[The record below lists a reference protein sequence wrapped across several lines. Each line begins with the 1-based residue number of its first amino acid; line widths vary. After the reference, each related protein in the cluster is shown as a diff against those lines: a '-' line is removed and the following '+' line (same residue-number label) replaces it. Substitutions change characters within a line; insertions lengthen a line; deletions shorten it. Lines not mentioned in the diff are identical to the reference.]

1 MPAVNPRGQTGYV
14 CPKGRSMQDACDRW
28 ELLTLVQ
35 ELRKELGLSDRD
47 IMVLRAHLSVLPEGP
62 IRMGEVNLSFMKV
75 QDILKRACGMDER
88 RFREG
93 ELNLHRAGLILRNLS
108 SNFRRYP
115 ERDASGRI
123 IGGYGI
129 DLNPLLSR
137 RTKLLALRDQ
147 LSSERRVLRQKRNS
161 LSARFQALVRDLIA
175 TGGELPSGVFELKQK
190 LRNALRRKSTTLAD
204 LEALDA
210 EVAHLDG
217 PPSPSAQTYSSVE
230 AEDPALAEGP
240 DSAVVDVSSA
250 TIPTPNSDNNII
262 RLEPTKAEGGGGGFI
277 RHTES
282 EPKKEI
288 QERARSFEPYAVQA
302 IWRSTKTLQQYYPEP
317 PHREREAAGLLID
330 FSSYLGL
337 GQQVVIKALS
347 IFGWEYLIEVI
358 DYIAERVDRL
368 KHPEG
373 YLCTMIKCFER
384 GEPVAGGSVLPARL
398 PRNHVAV

>member
-1 MPAVNPRGQTGYV
+1 
-14 CPKGRSMQDACDRW
+14 MQGACDRW
-28 ELLTLVQ
+28 ELLSLVQ

-62 IRMGEVNLSFMKV
+62 LRMGEVNLSFMKV

-129 DLNPLLSR
+129 DLNPLLAR
-137 RTKLLALRDQ
+137 RTELLALRDQ

-161 LSARFQALVRDLIA
+161 LSARFQTLVRNLIG

-210 EVAHLDG
+210 EVAHFDG
-217 PPSPSAQTYSSVE
+217 PPSPSAQTHSSVDAE
-230 AEDPALAEGP
+230 APALAEGA
-240 DSAVVDVSSA
+240 DSAVVDVPSA
-250 TIPTPNSDNNII
+250 TISTPNSDSNII
-262 RLEPTKAEGGGGGFI
+262 RLEPTKAEGGAGGFI
-277 RHTES
+277 RHIES

-288 QERARSFEPYAVQA
+288 QERARRFEPNAVQA
-302 IWRSTKTLQQYYPEP
+302 IWRSTKTLQQYYPDP
-317 PHREREAAGLLID
+317 PRREREAAGLLID

-347 IFGWEYLIEVI
+347 IFGWEYLIEVL
-358 DYIAERVDRL
+358 DYLSERVDRL

-373 YLCTMIKCFER
+373 YLCTMIKCYER